1 MPISA
6 CPRSIAHLIDD
17 FLETQVPDE
26 AERAAVKAELH
37 AVQPIARMNT
47 PEEVASA
54 ILWLGTQASSG
65 TTGVALPVGG
75 GFVAR

>member
-17 FLETQVPDE
+17 FLETQFPDE
-26 AERAAVKAELH
+26 AELH

-54 ILWLGTQASSG
+54 ILRLGTPASSG
-65 TTGVALPVGG
+65 TTGVALPVDG

>member
-6 CPRSIAHLIDD
+6 CPKVDRVDYDRTRHPRELQ
-17 FLETQVPDE
+17 LPDE
-26 AERAAVKAELH
+26 AELH
-37 AVQPIARMNT
+37 AVQPIERMNT

-54 ILWLGTQASSG
+54 ILWLGTPASSG
-65 TTGVALPVGG
+65 TTGVALPVDG